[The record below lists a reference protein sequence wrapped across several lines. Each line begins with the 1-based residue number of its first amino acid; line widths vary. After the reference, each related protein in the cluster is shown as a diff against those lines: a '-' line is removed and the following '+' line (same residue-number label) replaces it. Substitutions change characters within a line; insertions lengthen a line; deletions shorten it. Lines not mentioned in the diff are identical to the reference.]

1 MNLSRKWLSE
11 FVDITATDRE
21 YAEIMTVAGQKE
33 ETTTRLDA
41 EIRNVRV
48 GKVISIV
55 RHENSDHM
63 WV

>member
-55 RHENSDHM
+55 R
-63 WV
+63 

>member
-41 EIRNVRV
+41 ELSLIH
-48 GKVISIV
+48 I
-55 RHENSDHM
+55 
-63 WV
+63 